1 MRVWKDALDR
11 MKDHPDIESLRIKP
25 QKEVAEIYCDR
36 MAASIWH
43 RGQMTKEKPGEPT
56 GVKQPE
62 ESAVSL
68 PEEVVGD
75 S

>member
-1 MRVWKDALDR
+1 MLEWRKDQ
-11 MKDHPDIESLRIKP
+11 PDIESIGTKP
-25 QKEVAEIYCDR
+25 QKEVREFYCDR

-43 RGQMTKEKPGEPT
+43 REQMAKEKPSETT

>member
-1 MRVWKDALDR
+1 MLEWRKDQ
-11 MKDHPDIESLRIKP
+11 PDIESIGTKP
-25 QKEVAEIYCDR
+25 QKEVAEIYCDK

-43 RGQMTKEKPGEPT
+43 REQMAKEKPSEMT
-56 GVKQPE
+56 VVKRPE